1 MILIEKI
8 NDPKQLNLS
17 VPQKKVIA
25 IVLTSPTPK
34 IAHDRLNELSLLLAA
49 SSLSKLGVLSIGS
62 YRVELTPIGMELAQL
77 SNLVDQSGEL
87 TQDAKSLINI
97 KESRDYKILSK
108 MIFG

>member
-1 MILIEKI
+1 MSLIERI

-34 IAHDRLNELSLLLAA
+34 IAHDRLNDLSLLLAA
-49 SSLSKLGVLSIGS
+49 STLSKLGILSINS
-62 YRVELTPIGMELAQL
+62 YQVELTPAGMELAQL
-77 SNLVDQSGEL
+77 SNLVDQTGEL
-87 TQDAKSLINI
+87 TQDAKNLIQI
-97 KESRDYKILSK
+97 KEKQDYKLISK